1 MPAPILTGLLLC
13 LPPWDGPSIPGV
25 WAPPGSSCPWVLS
38 GVGPQLPTPMSSAYW
53 TSPRGC
59 MVHPSGL
66 KWSHQK
72 CMFAQPES
80 IGKGHYK
87 DSNPTGILSIY
98 TPQNLGHHPRTLSNL
113 GHVTQDAESWCTSAP
128 NRPHF
133 TVSWAVETEGS
144 PHCLMNTHAPPLLGV
159 QHWHRTQ
166 ASVVSLK
173 TREGARRWLTC
184 LLFCDASRGAE
195 LKPTAPSY

>member
-1 MPAPILTGLLLC
+1 MEVPLKTKNRPPPRASHQLSPRPLWSPFSSRFIHQLENLSLLLEAASPPSLSPPGTLFLSPHPFSFSSPLPLGISLPTRPREGGGFPLPAPILTGLLLC

-53 TSPRGC
+53 TSPRAC

-80 IGKGHYK
+80 IGKGH
-87 DSNPTGILSIY
+87 
-98 TPQNLGHHPRTLSNL
+98 
-113 GHVTQDAESWCTSAP
+113 
-128 NRPHF
+128 
-133 TVSWAVETEGS
+133 
-144 PHCLMNTHAPPLLGV
+144 
-159 QHWHRTQ
+159 
-166 ASVVSLK
+166 
-173 TREGARRWLTC
+173 
-184 LLFCDASRGAE
+184 
-195 LKPTAPSY
+195 

>member
-1 MPAPILTGLLLC
+1 MPKKAGGGIARLPLKSPSPRQPPAEPQTLVVPVFFPLYPPTWKPLPPPGSCQPSVPLSSGDTVPVTSPIFIFQSTPIGDFPSNQAPGGFPLPAPILTGLLLC

-80 IGKGHYK
+80 IGKGH
-87 DSNPTGILSIY
+87 
-98 TPQNLGHHPRTLSNL
+98 
-113 GHVTQDAESWCTSAP
+113 
-128 NRPHF
+128 
-133 TVSWAVETEGS
+133 
-144 PHCLMNTHAPPLLGV
+144 
-159 QHWHRTQ
+159 
-166 ASVVSLK
+166 
-173 TREGARRWLTC
+173 
-184 LLFCDASRGAE
+184 
-195 LKPTAPSY
+195 